1 MIPRKE
7 RKVFSRKERKDF
19 ADFAWN
25 KTLAK
30 VQFKEVSSK
39 NNLSQKVESVI
50 SVGKDFI
57 SALFPNFCHKKQ
69 ENHVIVSFKFL
80 VTTRKAS
87 L

>member
-39 NNLSQKVESVI
+39 NNLSQKVEYYIYIIFCIIFFRAFSV
-50 SVGKDFI
+50 FR
-57 SALFPNFCHKKQ
+57 C
-69 ENHVIVSFKFL
+69 
-80 VTTRKAS
+80 
-87 L
+87 